1 MRELFKKLRKYEIRI
16 RKAVNN
22 QMQGDYHSVFK
33 GSGLEFDDVR
43 PYQYG
48 DDVRTI
54 DWNVSAKG
62 HGTFVKTFKEDKE
75 QNVYFI
81 VDVSAS
87 QNIGRPERKK
97 IDVAKEITGVL
108 TLSAVK
114 EGSAVGLIGFSDQ
127 RELYIKSGKGANHAY
142 YLINRLFNLEVQ
154 SKKTDLAKG
163 LSYVLGLIRR
173 RSVIFLVSDFLDDT
187 YEHHLKALARRH
199 DLVVV
204 HVNDK
209 LETQLPSLGIIP
221 LIDSE
226 SGLSKWVNTSSL
238 GFKRKYQNKNKIS
251 GEELNDICKRN
262 QADYMSVDT
271 EEDFIPKLIKLF
283 TIRNMSTK
291 KA

>member
-75 QNVYFI
+75 QNVHFL

-87 QNIGRPERKK
+87 LNIGKPGQQKLD
-97 IDVAKEITGVL
+97 IAKEIAGVL
-108 TLSAVK
+108 TLSAIK
-114 EGSAVGLIGFSDQ
+114 EGSSVGLIAYSDQ
-127 RELYIKSGKGANHAY
+127 RELYIKSGKGADHAY
-142 YLINRLFNLEVQ
+142 YLINKLFNLSIG
-154 SKKTDLAKG
+154 SKKTDLGKG
-163 LSYVLGLIRR
+163 LSYILGSIRR
-173 RSVIFLVSDFLDDT
+173 RSVIFLISDFLDDT
-187 YEHHLKALARRH
+187 YEHHLKALANRH
-199 DLVVV
+199 DLVVI
-204 HVNDK
+204 HVSDRQ
-209 LETQLPSLGIIP
+209 ETKLPSLGIIP
-221 LIDSE
+221 LEDSE
-226 SGLSKWVNTSSL
+226 TGETKWVNTSSL
-238 GFKRKYQNKNKIS
+238 SFKKKFLDKNKVNAD
-251 GEELNDICKRN
+251 ELNDLCKRN
-262 QADYMSVDT
+262 QADYMAVDT
-271 EEDFIPKLIKLF
+271 NEDFIPKLIKLF

>member
-75 QNVYFI
+75 QNVHFL

-87 QNIGRPERKK
+87 LNIGKPGQQKLD
-97 IDVAKEITGVL
+97 IAKEIAGVL
-108 TLSAVK
+108 TLSAIK
-114 EGSAVGLIGFSDQ
+114 EGSSVGLIAYSDQ
-127 RELYIKSGKGANHAY
+127 RELYIKSGKGADHAY
-142 YLINRLFNLEVQ
+142 YLINKLFNLSIG
-154 SKKTDLAKG
+154 SKKTDLGKG
-163 LSYVLGLIRR
+163 LSYILGSIRR
-173 RSVIFLVSDFLDDT
+173 RSVIFLISDFLDDT
-187 YEHHLKALARRH
+187 YEHHLKALASRH
-199 DLVVV
+199 DLVVI
-204 HVNDK
+204 HVSDRQ
-209 LETQLPSLGIIP
+209 ETKLPSLGIIP
-221 LIDSE
+221 LEDSE
-226 SGLSKWVNTSSL
+226 TGQTKWVNTSSL
-238 GFKRKYQNKNKIS
+238 SFKKKFLDKNKVNA
-251 GEELNDICKRN
+251 EALNDLCKRN
-262 QADYMSVDT
+262 QADYMAIDT
-271 EEDFIPKLIKLF
+271 HEDFIPKLIKLF

>member
-75 QNVYFI
+75 QSVYFL

-87 QNIGRPERKK
+87 QKIGKPGQQK
-97 IDVAKEITGVL
+97 IDVAKEIAGVL

-114 EGSAVGLIGFSDQ
+114 EGSSVGLIAFSDQ
-127 RELYIKSGKGANHAY
+127 RELFIKSAKGPNHAY
-142 YLINRLFNLEVQ
+142 YLINRLFNLEVK

-163 LSYVLGLIRR
+163 LSYILGLLRR
-173 RSVIFLVSDFLDDT
+173 RSVVFLISDFLDDT
-187 YEHHLKALARRH
+187 YDHHLKALARRH
-199 DLVVV
+199 DLVVM
-204 HVNDK
+204 HINDQ
-209 LETQLPSLGIIP
+209 LETKLPSLGIIP
-221 LIDSE
+221 LEDAE
-226 SGLSKWVNTSSL
+226 TGNTKWLNTSSSSFKN
-238 GFKRKYQNKNKIS
+238 GFQRKNKLS
-251 GEELNDICKRN
+251 ADELHDLCKRN
-262 QADYMSVDT
+262 QADYT
-271 EEDFIPKLIKLF
+271 LINTQEDFIPKLIKLF